1 VPVSGPDR
9 LRRSPELEAV
19 SRLALVPQSTSDP
32 IVSEVVA
39 MMRDRGVDV
48 PNLYMTLAH
57 APRIL
62 RAWIGLT
69 WPLRNEGVSPRGLR
83 ELAIMNVAY
92 HKRCVYE
99 WAHHW
104 PMAIAHGI
112 TEEQLER
119 IVVGNRDGGFDDTQG
134 AVLQFTDDLARER
147 PVSGDVWDQMSC
159 RFSPAEL
166 IELTLTATF
175 YINLALLA
183 KTLEIPLEANYERY
197 ARRFPSD

>member
-1 VPVSGPDR
+1 MARLELVS
-9 LRRSPELEAV
+9 E
-19 SRLALVPQSTSDP
+19 STSDP
-32 IVSEVVA
+32 IVSEIVA

-48 PNLYMTLAH
+48 PNLYLTLAN

-62 RAWIGLT
+62 RAWIDLT
-69 WPLRNEGVSPRGLR
+69 WPLRNEGVSPRSLR
-83 ELAIMNVAY
+83 ELAIMNVAC

-104 PMAIAHGI
+104 PMAVAHGI

-119 IVVGNRDGGFDDTQG
+119 IATGDRDGAFDEAQL
-134 AVLQFTDDLARER
+134 AVLQYSDDLAGER
-147 PVSGDVWDQMSC
+147 PISADVWHEMSC

-166 IELTLTATF
+166 VELTLTATF

-183 KTLEIPLEANYERY
+183 KSLEIPLESNYERY
-197 ARRFPSD
+197 ARRFPAD